1 MDTQVADVA
10 VIGAGVLGCMCARE
24 LSRYKLDVVV
34 VERAQDVGEGSSKAN
49 CGIIHTGFHAR
60 GGTLK
65 GTSCVE
71 GNRLY
76 TQLVQELEVPFKRV
90 GALYCAYGPN
100 GLEKLAQK
108 RQRAYQNGAGRLPL
122 LSGDEARVM
131 EPRLS
136 MNVVA
141 AFYAQTT
148 GIISPFTLVVA
159 TAENA
164 AQNEVRFCF
173 GSTVERVERE
183 AGAWVLHLATGNTV
197 RARYVLN
204 TAGDQAAIL
213 DAQVHE
219 ADLVVRPRRG
229 QFYVFD
235 KQGGPDAPAPLQHVL
250 FQAQESDE
258 GGTLVAPTIDGNVLA
273 GPTAEQVR
281 YFHQN
286 ATTDDGLAH
295 VRRVARKLVP
305 SLDMSRVIT
314 QFAGVRANI
323 ANLDKEH
330 KDFVV
335 RLSAPGFVSTLGIKN
350 PGMTS
355 SPALARRAVELL
367 VQDGLQ
373 LEADPGFD
381 PHRRARTPFLQCD
394 AAEQARLLQQDP
406 SFGHVLCR
414 CEQITEGD
422 VRRELAGVLP
432 PHDFEGL
439 KHRLRVSMGRCQG
452 GFCKPRVMELL
463 SEQDSEGAATAT
475 AEAARAQGAASA
487 ASANL
492 AVLELPADLK
502 VPIELDV
509 LVVGGGAAGI
519 AAAAAASECGAKT
532 LLVEREKYLG
542 GVLPQCIHDGFGMY
556 LYGKSLTG
564 PQYNE
569 RWLERLEQSDANW
582 ACQAS
587 VTQLQAHHG
596 GVFKAQIVGR
606 ALGGPRVVLA
616 RSVVVASGCRE
627 VTRGQLR
634 IPGTRPE
641 GVYTAGTAQFM
652 VNIQHKLPGDKVV
665 ILGGG
670 DIGLIMAR
678 RMTLSGA
685 QVRMVVAKEATG
697 LVRNHRR
704 CIDPYGIPTRYG
716 WGVASIH
723 GYGRL
728 KGVMVAPFGE
738 DGQLDMTRREYV
750 RCNTLLISCG
760 LVPERELFA
769 GVQSEPGLFVCGNA
783 DSVHDL
789 VDRVSVEAIGTGQ
802 QAAAFAGCDESLPQ
816 DLAQLARLVIPEL
829 PVGERVR

>member
-1 MDTQVADVA
+1 MSKQVADVA

-34 VERAQDVGEGSSKAN
+34 IERAMDVGEGSSKAN

-71 GNRLY
+71 GNQLY
-76 TQLVQELEVPFKRV
+76 TQLASELEVPFKRV

-108 RQRAYQNGAGRLPL
+108 RERAYQNGAGRLPL
-122 LSGDEARVM
+122 LSGDEARAM

-136 MNVVA
+136 KDVVA

-148 GIISPFTLVVA
+148 GIISPFSLVVA

-164 AQNEVRFCF
+164 AQNGVRFCF
-173 GSTVERVERE
+173 DSTVERVERA
-183 AGAWVLHLATGNTV
+183 AGAWVLHLADGSAV
-197 RARYVLN
+197 QARCVLN
-204 TAGDQAAIL
+204 TAGDQAAII

-235 KQGGPDAPAPLQHVL
+235 KQGGPDAPPPLQHVL

-258 GGTLVAPTIDGNVLA
+258 GGTLIAPTIDGNVLA

-286 ATTDDGLAH
+286 ATTDNGLAH

-335 RLSAPGFVSTLGIKN
+335 RLSAPGFVSALGIKN

-355 SPALARRAVELL
+355 SPALARRAVKLL
-367 VQDGLQ
+367 AQDGLQ
-373 LEADPGFD
+373 LEADPSFD

-394 AAEQARLLQQDP
+394 ASEQAHLLQQDP

-422 VRRELAGVLP
+422 VRRELASVLP

-463 SEQDSEGAATAT
+463 REDGEASASTAT
-475 AEAARAQGAASA
+475 GVVRAQGVASA
-487 ASANL
+487 VSANL
-492 AVLELPADLK
+492 AGLELPADLK
-502 VPIELDV
+502 APIELDV
-509 LVVGGGAAGI
+509 LVVGGGAAGV
-519 AAAAAASECGAKT
+519 AAATAASECGAKT
-532 LLVEREKYLG
+532 LLVEREEYLG

-556 LYGKSLTG
+556 LYGESLTG

-569 RWLERLEQSDANW
+569 RWLQRLEQSGANW
-582 ACQAS
+582 ACQTS
-587 VTQLQAHHG
+587 VTQLQPHAG
-596 GVFKAQIVGR
+596 GGFEARAVGC

-723 GYGRL
+723 GYGHL

-738 DGQLDMTRREYV
+738 DGRLDMTRREYV

-783 DSVHDL
+783 DNVHDL
-789 VDRVSVEAIGTGQ
+789 VDRVSVEAVGVG
-802 QAAAFAGCDESLPQ
+802 AAAAAHAGCKGELPG
-816 DLAQLARLVIPEL
+816 DLAGIAKIVVPEL

>member
-1 MDTQVADVA
+1 MDTHVVDVA

-24 LSRYKLDVVV
+24 LSRYKLDVLV

-65 GTSCVE
+65 GTSCVQ
-71 GNRLY
+71 GNQLY
-76 TQLVQELEVPFKRV
+76 TQLAQELEVPLERI

-108 RQRAYQNGAGRLPL
+108 RGRAFQNGAGRLPL
-122 LSGDEARVM
+122 LSGDEARAM

-136 MNVVA
+136 GDVVA

-148 GIISPFTLVVA
+148 GIISPFALVIA

-164 AQNEVRFCF
+164 AQNGVAFEF
-173 GSTVERVERE
+173 GRTVERIERD
-183 AGAWVLHLATGNTV
+183 GGVWVLHLIDGDAV

-355 SPALARRAVELL
+355 SPVLAKRAVELL
-367 VQDGLQ
+367 AQDGLR
-373 LEADPGFD
+373 LEPDPGFD
-381 PHRRARTPFLQCD
+381 AHRRARIPFLQCD
-394 AAEQARLLQQDP
+394 AAQQARLLEQDP

-452 GFCKPRVMELL
+452 GFCKPRVNELL
-463 SEQDSEGAATAT
+463 RQV
-475 AEAARAQGAASA
+475 QGEDAAASGADADGAVGGDVASSQHLATGLLA
-487 ASANL
+487 AGPDA
-492 AVLELPADLK
+492 
-502 VPIELDV
+502 PIELDV

-519 AAAAAASECGAKT
+519 AAAAAASECGAST

-556 LYGKSLTG
+556 LYKESLTG

-569 RWLERLEQSDANW
+569 RWLGRLAQSGASW
-582 ACQAS
+582 ACETS
-587 VTQLQAHHG
+587 VTQLESSGDG
-596 GVFKAQIVGR
+596 GLKAQVVGCV
-606 ALGGPRVVLA
+606 LGGPRVVLA
-616 RSVVVASGCRE
+616 KSVVIASGCRE

-685 QVRMVVAKEATG
+685 DVRMVVAKEATG

-704 CIDPYGIPTRYG
+704 CIDPYGIETRYG

-738 DGQLDMTRREYV
+738 DGQLDMTRKEYV

-760 LVPERELFA
+760 LVPERELFDPVK
-769 GVQSEPGLFVCGNA
+769 GEPGLFVCGNA

-789 VDRVSVEAIGTGQ
+789 VDRVSVEAIGIGQ
-802 QAAAFAGCDESLPQ
+802 QAAAFAGCDKPLPQ
-816 DLAQLARLVIPEL
+816 DLAQLAKLVIPEL
-829 PVGERVR
+829 PVGERVG